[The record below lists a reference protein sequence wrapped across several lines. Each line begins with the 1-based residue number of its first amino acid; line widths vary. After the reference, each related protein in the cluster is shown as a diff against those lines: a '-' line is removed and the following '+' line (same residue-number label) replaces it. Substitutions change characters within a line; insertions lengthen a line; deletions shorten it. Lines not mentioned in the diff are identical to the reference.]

1 MRARKASVSAVEV
14 TSPRAIR
21 LPASAMLSVVRSAVL
36 RLLIGAEQV
45 RRFGGPGPTGGNTL
59 HQGDQS
65 GIALV
70 QVLDVLRRKRQ
81 ACQRGTRT
89 KFLKRWRLL
98 FCHSI
103 LPASHMQSTCRLGGP
118 LRRAAGERE
127 GPIAKQWEGEVVPG
141 TSGMLRLLSR
151 RPTSPSPRWRAGPL
165 PLPPR

>member
-36 RLLIGAEQV
+36 RLLIGAEHV

-59 HQGDQS
+59 HQGDQP

-98 FCHSI
+98 FCPPI
-103 LPASHMQSTCRLGGP
+103 LPYLNMQSTCRLRSLSAVQRLWSGHHSNSSPPLGEGLGEGGQ
-118 LRRAAGERE
+118 RRAH
-127 GPIAKQWEGEVVPG
+127 P
-141 TSGMLRLLSR
+141 
-151 RPTSPSPRWRAGPL
+151 
-165 PLPPR
+165 